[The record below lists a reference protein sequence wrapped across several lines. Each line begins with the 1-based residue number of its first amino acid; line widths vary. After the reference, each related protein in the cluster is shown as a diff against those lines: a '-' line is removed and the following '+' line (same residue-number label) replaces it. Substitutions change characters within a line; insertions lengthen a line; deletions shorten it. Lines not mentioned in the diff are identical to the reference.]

1 MLSFAALT
9 ILSTFRQ
16 ACSSAISSTFLGWS
30 PRSDSS
36 ILLWDSILWNS
47 LWALGARRDEEAEN
61 GVWKPFL
68 SLFCSVRAKFGQVRI
83 SRLEITLCIS
93 NGNIFEKDV
102 NILSCNLHPT
112 DLFWFEGTLRKA
124 FWKPVSQKKKL
135 CWCFSPWVRV
145 KVKVKV
151 KVSFI
156 LSYPRLETERTL
168 RLGLQVLISFR
179 TLQCASFSLD
189 AFELEFRLQAQTNSE
204 YREPTSQGRRMAE
217 TYWRVMQIIYPQFL
231 SLNTHWKLADESLW
245 AP

>member
-1 MLSFAALT
+1 MLLFAALT

-30 PRSDSS
+30 PRGDTS

-61 GVWKPFL
+61 GVWKPFI
-68 SLFCSVRAKFGQVRI
+68 SLFCSVRAKFDQVRI
-83 SRLEITLCIS
+83 SRLEITLCI
-93 NGNIFEKDV
+93 FQWKY
-102 NILSCNLHPT
+102 LWKRCNLHPT

-151 KVSFI
+151 SFI

-168 RLGLQVLISFR
+168 SLDLQVLISFR
-179 TLQCASFSLD
+179 TLQWASFSLD

-217 TYWRVMQIIYPQFL
+217 TYWRVMQIIYSQSL
-231 SLNTHWKLADESLW
+231 SLNTLWKLADESLW